1 MRIDLNADAGESFG
15 VWSMGDDHVLFE
27 QITSVNIACGLHAGD
42 PSVMRETVRRAAD
55 ADLRVGAHPGYP
67 DLQGFGRRSMGL
79 TPREVEDLVLFQVAA
94 LAGVARAEGVRVAHV
109 KAHGALYNQAARD
122 RVVASAIARAVGRLD
137 ADLVFVGL
145 AGSAMLDAAREV
157 GLRVEAE
164 AFADRAYLP
173 DGSLAPRSQA
183 GSVIHDPSIVAAR
196 AVRIVRDR
204 CVTCLDGRSDI
215 TVHADT
221 LCIHGDTP
229 GASALAARIREA
241 LEAAGVRVAAPGK

>member
-15 VWSMGDDHVLFE
+15 VWSMGDDSALFT
-27 QITSVNIACGLHAGD
+27 QITSVNIACGFHAGD

-55 ADLRVGAHPGYP
+55 AGLRIGAHPGYH

-122 RVVASAIARAVGRLD
+122 PALASAIARAVRRLD
-137 ADLVFVGL
+137 AGLVFVGL
-145 AGSAMLDAAREV
+145 AGSGMLDAARAV
-157 GLRVEAE
+157 DLQVEAE

-173 DGSLAPRSQA
+173 DGSLAPRYQD
-183 GSVIHDPSIVAAR
+183 GSVIHDAAVVAAR
-196 AVRIVRDR
+196 AVRIVRDA
-204 CVTCLDGRSDI
+204 CVTCLGDRSDI
-215 TVHADT
+215 AVRADT

-241 LEAAGVRVAAPGK
+241 LEAAGVLVAAPGT

>member
-15 VWSMGDDHVLFE
+15 VWSMGDDSALFE
-27 QITSVNIACGLHAGD
+27 QITSVNIACGFHAGD

-55 ADLRVGAHPGYP
+55 AGLRIGAHPGYP

-122 RVVASAIARAVGRLD
+122 PALASAIARAVRLLD
-137 ADLVFVGL
+137 AGLVFVGL
-145 AGSAMLDAAREV
+145 AGSAMLDAARAV
-157 GLRVEAE
+157 GLQVEAE

-173 DGSLAPRSQA
+173 DGSLAPRSLD
-183 GSVIHDPSIVAAR
+183 GSVIHDPAVVAAR
-196 AVRIVRDR
+196 AVRIVRDGR
-204 CVTCLDGRSDI
+204 VTCLDERSDI
-215 TVHADT
+215 AVHADT

-241 LEAAGVRVAAPGK
+241 LEAAGVRVAAPGT

>member
-1 MRIDLNADAGESFG
+1 MQIDLNADAGESFG
-15 VWSMGDDHVLFE
+15 VWSMGDDSALFE
-27 QITSVNIACGLHAGD
+27 QITSVNVACGFHAGD

-55 ADLRVGAHPGYP
+55 AGLRIGAHPGYP

-79 TPREVEDLVLFQVAA
+79 SPREIEDMVLFQVAA

-137 ADLVFVGL
+137 AGLVFVGL

-157 GLRVEAE
+157 GLQVEAE

-183 GSVIHDPSIVAAR
+183 GSVIHDPAVVAAR

-204 CVTCLDGRSDI
+204 SVTCLDQRSDV

-221 LCIHGDTP
+221 LCLHGDTP